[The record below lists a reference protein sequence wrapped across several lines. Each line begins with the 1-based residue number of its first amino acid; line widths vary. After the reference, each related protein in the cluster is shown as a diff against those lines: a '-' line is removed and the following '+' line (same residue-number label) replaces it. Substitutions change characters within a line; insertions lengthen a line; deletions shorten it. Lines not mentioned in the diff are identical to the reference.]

1 MSHPENES
9 QAPAAR
15 WSLIGPGIVVAATG
29 VGAGDLVATL
39 IAGSRFGYALLWAAL
54 AGTVIKIALAEGVGR
69 WTLASGRTIFDG
81 WSSLG
86 GGWPIPGTGGRLNW
100 AGVYF
105 GLYVVLWGFVYG
117 AAAMTAAALPLAA
130 LFGGD
135 LKLWGVLSGVM
146 GLGLV
151 WFGGYGLFEKVMTGL
166 VGLMFVT
173 VVGLAIIVAP
183 DLPAMASGLRPTL
196 PEGSV
201 FYTLGLIGGVG
212 GTITMAAYG
221 YWANAKG
228 WRGPAWMRVMRLD
241 NGVAYVV
248 TGVFVIAMLIVGA
261 ELLHAAGIA
270 IIVAPDLPAM
280 ASGLRPTLPEGSV
293 FYTLGLIGGV
303 GGTITMAAYG
313 YWANAK
319 GWRGP
324 AWMRVMRLDNGV
336 AYVVTGVFVIAMLI
350 VGAELLHAAG
360 IALRSGERGL
370 LDLDQ
375 VLRDRFG
382 RPVSLLFLLG
392 FWATSFSSLIG
403 VWQGVSL
410 MFADFFGH
418 VAGRS
423 RGLERGVA
431 GQGPAE
437 KSRPFRAYALWLT
450 FPPVILLFMDRP
462 FGLIVAY
469 GVLGSL
475 FMPFLAG
482 TLIWLLNSDRTPQA
496 WRSGWAS
503 NLLLGAAALL
513 FAALAG
519 NELIGLV
526 QP

>member
-1 MSHPENES
+1 MTDMPNT
-9 QAPAAR
+9 PKAR

-54 AGTVIKIALAEGVGR
+54 IGTVVKIALAEGVGR

-86 GGWPIPGTGGRLNW
+86 GGWFGGRLNW

-105 GLYVVLWGFVYG
+105 GLYVVIWGFVYG
-117 AAAMTAAALPLAA
+117 AAAMTASALPLAA

-135 LKLWGVLSGVM
+135 LKVWGVGSGLV

-151 WFGGYGLFEKVMTGL
+151 WLGGYGLFEKVMTGL
-166 VGLMFVT
+166 VGVMFVT
-173 VVGLAIIVAP
+173 VVGLAFIVAP
-183 DLPAMASGLRPTL
+183 DLPAMATGLWPTL
-196 PEGSV
+196 PKGSV

-221 YWANAKG
+221 YWVNAKG
-228 WRGPAWMRVMRLD
+228 WRGPAWMKVMRFD

-248 TGVFVIAMLIVGA
+248 TGVFVV
-261 ELLHAAGIA
+261 
-270 IIVAPDLPAM
+270 
-280 ASGLRPTLPEGSV
+280 
-293 FYTLGLIGGV
+293 
-303 GGTITMAAYG
+303 
-313 YWANAK
+313 
-319 GWRGP
+319 
-324 AWMRVMRLDNGV
+324 
-336 AYVVTGVFVIAMLI
+336 AMLI

-360 IALRSGERGL
+360 IALRNGDRGL
-370 LDLDQ
+370 LDLDA
-375 VLRDRFG
+375 VLRERFG
-382 RPVSLLFLLG
+382 RPISILFLVG

-418 VAGRS
+418 VTGRS

-431 GQGPAE
+431 GAGPVE
-437 KSRPFRAYALWLT
+437 KTWAFRGYALWLT
-450 FPPVILLFMDRP
+450 FPPILLLFMDRP

-482 TLIWLLNSDRTPQA
+482 TLIWLLNSSRTPVE
-496 WRSGWAS
+496 WRSGWLS
-503 NLLLGAAALL
+503 NLMLGAATLL
-513 FAALAG
+513 FAVLAG
-519 NELIGLV
+519 NELVGLL
-526 QP
+526 